1 MFYGRTEQLEHFA
14 ALWRKQVPSL
24 VVCRGRRRIG
34 KSTLVKEFARR
45 SGGLYIKLEGLAPDK
60 RMTNRKQLA
69 AFREQL
75 AAQTGRAIPKLSDW
89 SGAFRELDAS
99 LDVAGRKVVLLD
111 EVSWMGGYDSAFP
124 AKFKVAWDNLLH
136 ERRDLV
142 VFLCGSVSTWIRK
155 NILSSKGFVGRI
167 SLDTVVPELG
177 LKDCLN
183 FWKRRAGRVGA
194 REILDI
200 LSVTGGIPRYLEE
213 VDPALSSDENI
224 RRMCF
229 SSDGYLFREF
239 ADLFSDI
246 VSRTAPTKRRI
257 LESLAAGP
265 MSGTELA
272 NHLGVERNGHLSALL
287 DELETAGFVAKSNGL
302 NPATGKRARID
313 QYRLRDNYTRFFL
326 RYISPHLEEIEA
338 GTFSFASTD
347 LLPGWDAMMGLQ
359 FENLVLNNFRA
370 LVPHLNLE
378 GRLVVSAAPYRCTNA
393 AKGGGVQID
402 LLVQTQG
409 TAYIVEVKRAR
420 GELGME
426 VASQIEQKAER
437 LPVRSGVAIR
447 TALVYDGRLTRPL
460 ASCDAID
467 FLIPAERLLGLEE

>member
-1 MFYGRTEQLEHFA
+1 M
-14 ALWRKQVPSL
+14 
-24 VVCRGRRRIG
+24 
-34 KSTLVKEFARR
+34 
-45 SGGLYIKLEGLAPDK
+45 EGLAPDK
-60 RMTNRKQLA
+60 HMTNRKQLA

-75 AAQTGRAIPKLSDW
+75 SAQTGRAVPRLADW
-89 SGAFRELDAS
+89 AAAFRELDAS
-99 LDVAGRKVVLLD
+99 LDVPGRKVVLLD

-167 SLDTVVPELG
+167 SLDTVVPELD
-177 LKDCLN
+177 LSDCLN
-183 FWKRRAGRVGA
+183 FWGRRAERIGA

-213 VDPALSSDENI
+213 VDPAMTSDENI

-246 VSRTAPTKRRI
+246 VSRTAPNKRRI
-257 LESLAAGP
+257 LEALATGP

-272 NHLGVERNGHLSALL
+272 RHLDIERNGHLSALL
-287 DELETAGFVAKSNGL
+287 NELETAGFVAKANGL

-326 RYISPHLEEIEA
+326 RYITPRLEEIQA
-338 GTFSFASTD
+338 GTFSFAGVD

-359 FENLVLNNFRA
+359 FENLVLNNFRS
-370 LVPHLNLE
+370 LVPLLGLE
-378 GRLVVSAAPYRCTNA
+378 GRLVVSVAPFRCANA

-402 LLVQTQG
+402 LLVQTEG
-409 TAYIVEVKRAR
+409 TAYIVEVKRTR
-420 GELGME
+420 GELGMD
-426 VASQIEQKAER
+426 VAAQLAQKASR
-437 LPVRSGVAIR
+437 LPVRPGIAVR
-447 TALVYDGRLTRPL
+447 TALVYDGLLTRPL
-460 ASCDAID
+460 ASSDAID
-467 FLIPAERLLGLEE
+467 FLIPAERLLGLGDSKDTHLGN